1 MKLSYSLFIICTVS
15 EDNFGQMRIQ
25 YKPARELIYALYIF
39 GLFFNLFNYFF
50 VLFKEPISF
59 FGIFVGFVCLGGST
73 LVWAFLKAI

>member
-1 MKLSYSLFIICTVS
+1 M
-15 EDNFGQMRIQ
+15 
-25 YKPARELIYALYIF
+25 LYIC
-39 GLFFNLFNYFF
+39 LACFFNLFNYFF